1 MPCQSDWGD
10 DKDYLQSQVNNLS
23 HENGKNKELIKRM
36 KDDIDLMTR
45 SFCKIT
51 NLLYDY
57 DPELLAKFLMSDEEL
72 LEVFQKHQRVDKQ
85 QGRSYIQF
93 EMKPT
98 IQRMDPKPIRWED
111 IDPSDRLQVLERKE

>member
-1 MPCQSDWGD
+1 M
-10 DKDYLQSQVNNLS
+10 
-23 HENGKNKELIKRM
+23 KE
-36 KDDIDLMTR
+36 DIDLMTR

-57 DPELLAKFLMSDEEL
+57 DPEVLAKFLMSDEEL

-98 IQRMDPKPIRWED
+98 IQRVDAKKINWD
-111 IDPSDRLQVLERKE
+111 DLDQSDQPQPLKREE

>member
-1 MPCQSDWGD
+1 MPCQSNWGD
-10 DKDYLQSQVNNLS
+10 DEEYLRSQVSNLS
-23 HENGKNKELIKRM
+23 HENNKNKDLIKRM

-57 DPELLAKFLMSDEEL
+57 DPEVLAKFLMSDEEL

-98 IQRMDPKPIRWED
+98 IQRMDPKPIQWED
-111 IDPSDRLQVLERKE
+111 MDPSDRLQALERKE

>member
-1 MPCQSDWGD
+1 
-10 DKDYLQSQVNNLS
+10 
-23 HENGKNKELIKRM
+23 M

-57 DPELLAKFLMSDEEL
+57 DPEVLARFLMNDEEL
-72 LEVFQKHQRVDKQ
+72 LEVFQKHQKVDKQ

-93 EMKPT
+93 ELKPT
-98 IQRMDPKPIRWED
+98 IQRMEPKPIRLED
-111 IDPSDRLQVLERKE
+111 IDPSNRLQTLEKKE

>member
-1 MPCQSDWGD
+1 MPCQSNWGD
-10 DKDYLQSQVNNLS
+10 DEEYLRSQVSNLS
-23 HENGKNKELIKRM
+23 HENNKNKDLIKRM

-57 DPELLAKFLMSDEEL
+57 DPEVLAKFLMSDEEL

-98 IQRMDPKPIRWED
+98 IQRMDPKPIQWED
-111 IDPSDRLQVLERKE
+111 MGSSDRLQALERKE

>member
-1 MPCQSDWGD
+1 MPCQSSWGD
-10 DKDYLQSQVNNLS
+10 DEEYLRSQVSNLS

-57 DPELLAKFLMSDEEL
+57 DPELLAKFLISDEEL

-98 IQRMDPKPIRWED
+98 IQRVDARKINWD
-111 IDPSDRLQVLERKE
+111 DLDQSDQPQPLKREE

>member
-1 MPCQSDWGD
+1 MPCQSDWGG
-10 DKDYLQSQVNNLS
+10 DKDYLQSQVNNLN

-57 DPELLAKFLMSDEEL
+57 DPEVLARFLMSDEEL

-98 IQRMDPKPIRWED
+98 IQRVDARKINWD
-111 IDPSDRLQVLERKE
+111 DLDQSDQPQPLKREE